1 MAIKD
6 ASHVFGWANTWNPLN
21 GLCSLVHFARELF
34 GSSHIFASV
43 SRKLNRIDVTGEK
56 LSSACRHIRGSQKKL
71 CQTGQQWML
80 FLPPP
85 PPQNALIPSWML
97 LLPTVPVLGEMTQ
110 AWHEEH
116 ANFRQ
121 KRPWPPGDLNP
132 SFLRG
137 YSANH
142 HPTRNQITQ
151 NEKKYWLEDATRL
164 TYCLMCRSLL
174 KKKEE

>member
-85 PPQNALIPSWML
+85 TPKCFNSLMDAAAANSPSPWRDDAGLAWRTRKLQTEKALATRGFEPLLSAGLQCKPPSHSQPNYPKWKEILTWRCYKTNL
-97 LLPTVPVLGEMTQ
+97 LFNV
-110 AWHEEH
+110 
-116 ANFRQ
+116 
-121 KRPWPPGDLNP
+121 
-132 SFLRG
+132 SFL
-137 YSANH
+137 
-142 HPTRNQITQ
+142 T
-151 NEKKYWLEDATRL
+151 E
-164 TYCLMCRSLL
+164 
-174 KKKEE
+174 KKEE